1 MIGLSQIKKHIVP
14 HIIKILEDDTE
25 LLLKFGD
32 LFLRHIDL
40 VNDSNEK
47 TIIISMQLGGV
58 EKKRLEV
65 DR

>member
-1 MIGLSQIKKHIVP
+1 MLGLTQIKKHIVP

-32 LFLRHIDL
+32 LFFRHIDL
-40 VNDSNEK
+40 VNESDDK
-47 TIIISMQLGGV
+47 VIVISMQLGGV